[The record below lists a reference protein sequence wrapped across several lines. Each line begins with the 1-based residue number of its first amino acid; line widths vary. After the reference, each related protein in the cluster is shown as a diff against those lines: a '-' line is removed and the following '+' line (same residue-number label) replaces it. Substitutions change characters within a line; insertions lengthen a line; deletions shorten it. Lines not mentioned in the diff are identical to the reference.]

1 MTTPAQRIHH
11 LTDLLNRYAYEYY
24 TLDAP
29 SVPDAEYD
37 KLFREL
43 EALERNHP
51 ELKLPDSPTQ
61 RAGTEPLTAFAEVH
75 HEVPMLSL
83 TNAFSPRNENGVF
96 DHSEMYAFDERIRN
110 SLNGEKPQYVIE
122 PKFDGLAI
130 SLLYRDGVLAQAAT
144 RGDGTT
150 GEDVTQN
157 VKTVANIPL
166 RLHGDNIPKLI
177 EVRGEILMLKAD
189 FITLNQHQTENGQ
202 KTFAN
207 PRNAAAGSLRQLDSR
222 ITAKR
227 KLTFFPYSIAQQ
239 QGGKEFTTHTEEID
253 YLTTLGFGHKKLKNI
268 LKLNKF
274 KDINDVLKR
283 YEKMYEEERPSLP
296 YEIDGMVVKVNSLA
310 QQRELGF
317 ISRAPRW
324 AIAHKFPAE
333 EALTVVEA
341 IDVQIG
347 RTGAVTPVARLQ
359 PVFVG
364 GVTVTNAT
372 LHNQDEVSRKDVRVG
387 DTVVVRRAGDVIPE
401 VVRVIFERRPMQ
413 ETAVAVSDDL
423 KHQQDD
429 LFAETPSANQ
439 TQSVPLHKPYR
450 LPTHCPICRSEI
462 EREEGEAV
470 ARCSGGMLC
479 QAQRAQGLIHFASRK
494 AMDIDGL
501 GQKQIEQLVAQ
512 DLVRHFADLYRL
524 DIPTL
529 QKMKET
535 ADKGSSENENGD
547 AETVSGDLSESNTQT
562 GKKQPTKWAE
572 NILAGIE
579 ASKTPELARFL
590 FALGIR
596 HVGERTAKTLAQAF
610 GSLEHVRRTPEPI
623 LACLP
628 DIGTVVAH
636 SIAHFFAQ
644 DAQQAMIDEL
654 LAAGVAPQTQA
665 VTIPPARHAE
675 PQRWIARLPGFKIS
689 ENKAQALWELAGKSI
704 EGLQTDKAL
713 PADWQTWRS
722 ETQNAALL
730 ENLKTFFAQ
739 TSSENQEA
747 TVSECAASP
756 WDCLNEAV
764 AGKTFVLTGT
774 LPTLKRDQ
782 AQALIEAAGGKV
794 SGSVSKKT
802 DYVVAGEAAGS
813 KLEKANALGMAVLSE
828 EELLAMLK

>member
-1 MTTPAQRIHH
+1 MNPTAQRIKY

-61 RAGTEPLTAFAEVH
+61 RVGGEPLAGFAEVR

-83 TNAFSPRNENGVF
+83 TNAFSPQDENGVF
-96 DHSEMYAFDERIRN
+96 DHAEMYAFDQRVRDGLDGANPE
-110 SLNGEKPQYVIE
+110 YVIE

-130 SLLYRDGVLAQAAT
+130 SLLYRDGVLVQAAT
-144 RGDGTT
+144 RGDGTI

-166 RLHGDNIPKLI
+166 RLHGDNPPEFI
-177 EVRGEILMLKAD
+177 EVRGEVLMLKAD
-189 FITLNQHQTENGQ
+189 FTALNKRQTENGQ
-202 KTFAN
+202 KPFAN

-222 ITAKR
+222 ITAQR
-227 KLTFFPYSIAQQ
+227 KLHFFPYSIARQ
-239 QGGKEFTTHTEEID
+239 QGGFVAEEHIQELA
-253 YLTTLGFGHKKLKNI
+253 YFQELGFSLPDGNFSCFKNI
-268 LKLNKF
+268 GE
-274 KDINDVLKR
+274 VLAF
-283 YEKMYEEERPSLP
+283 YEKMQQKRPSLP

-333 EALTVVEA
+333 EALTIVEA

-413 ETAVAVSDDL
+413 ETAVSNVSDDL

-529 QKMKET
+529 QKMKEM
-535 ADKGSSENENGD
+535 ADKASANEEEPSNSEIGD
-547 AETVSGDLSESNTQT
+547 FEGETGNTLLAKNN
-562 GKKQPTKWAE
+562 KKQPTKWAE

-610 GSLEHVRRTPEPI
+610 GTLEHVRRAPEPI

-644 DAQQAMIDEL
+644 EAQQAMIDEL
-654 LAAGVAPQTQA
+654 LAVGVVPQSQA
-665 VTIPPARHAE
+665 VTIPPLRHAE
-675 PQRWIARLPGFKIS
+675 PQRWIARLPDFKIS
-689 ENKAQALWELAGKSI
+689 ETKALALWELAGQSI

-722 ETQNAALL
+722 KPQNAALL
-730 ENLKTFFAQ
+730 ENMKTFFAQ
-739 TSSENQEA
+739 TLSKLQDETIS
-747 TVSECAASP
+747 
-756 WDCLNEAV
+756 DGINEAV

-782 AQALIEAAGGKV
+782 AQAMIEAAGGKV

-813 KLEKANALGMAVLSE
+813 KLEKAQTLGIAVLSE
-828 EELLAMLK
+828 EELLALLG